1 MSFQVEP
8 FDGPIGAAIAEM
20 DLSQTIDP
28 ASQEALVDAWNRYS
42 VLVCRDQNLTPEQF
56 IAFSRYF
63 GGLEVHVLDQYL
75 HPDHPEIFIVS
86 NVLEKG
92 RHIGIPDAGRYWHTD
107 LSYMAEPE
115 VHSLR
120 NRNPGRER

>member
-1 MSFQVEP
+1 M
-8 FDGPIGAAIAEM
+8 
-20 DLSQTIDP
+20 
-28 ASQEALVDAWNRYS
+28 
-42 VLVCRDQNLTPEQF
+42 LVCRDQNLTPEQF

-107 LSYMAEPE
+107 LSYMAEPSRRSILYAIE
-115 VHSLR
+115 IPEENGKPVGDTLWASTAVAYDALPEPMQR
-120 NRNPGRER
+120 RLEGLEAT